1 METIMEQAV
10 REREYTIELRKYF
23 HRHPELGGEEFN
35 TSKRVAEELKKMGL
49 EPRVI
54 GSYGTGI
61 VCDIHGCAPGKTIA
75 LRADMDALNVQEL
88 IDCPFK
94 SETDGLM
101 HACGHDGHTASLLG
115 AAKILVS
122 RRDQFP
128 GTVRLIFQPAE
139 ELGTG
144 ADDMVKA
151 GCLEGVD
158 AALGIHLW
166 SGVKSGTISVE
177 AGPRMAAANWFRYR
191 LKGKGGHGARPHQG
205 VDAAL
210 AAAASVVNL
219 QSVVSREFPADE
231 PVVITVGHIE
241 TGTRFNVI
249 APEAM
254 FEGTMRCYNVQGF
267 LHDIP
272 QAMHRVVENT
282 AAAYRCQV
290 TEKYV
295 YDAML
300 PCNNPEQASARGT
313 AAVKKILGEAGIGR
327 IEPMMGGEDFSYM
340 MHEVPDSLLA
350 FVGIGDPEKGTDE
363 PHHSGR
369 FQIDEDCLKNS
380 VAFYAQY
387 AVDYLNE

>member
-1 METIMEQAV
+1 
-10 REREYTIELRKYF
+10 
-23 HRHPELGGEEFN
+23 
-35 TSKRVAEELKKMGL
+35 
-49 EPRVI
+49 
-54 GSYGTGI
+54 
-61 VCDIHGCAPGKTIA
+61 
-75 LRADMDALNVQEL
+75 MDALNVQEL

-313 AAVKKILGEAGIGR
+313 AAVRKILGEEGIGR

-350 FVGIGDPEKGTDE
+350 FVGIGDSEKGTDE

>member
-1 METIMEQAV
+1 METFMEQAV
-10 REREYTIELRKYF
+10 REREYTIELRRYF

-35 TSKRVAEELKKMGL
+35 TSKRVAEELKKVGG
-49 EPRVI
+49 R
-54 GSYGTGI
+54 
-61 VCDIHGCAPGKTIA
+61 HGVGRPARARMNGDSPGCGPGATLG
-75 LRADMDALNVQEL
+75 LRADMAAVSVQEQL
-88 IDCPFK
+88 DCRVK
-94 SETDGLM
+94 SETDGRV
-101 HACGHDGHTASLLG
+101 HACGHDGHTACLLG
-115 AAKILVS
+115 AAKIVVS

-300 PCNNPEQASARGT
+300 PCNNPDQASARGT